1 MLDTVS
7 LPSPIKLLNNGS
19 QRINISSGIP
29 HYMEGKAEALVPD
42 RGGIPRQRVH
52 TALKINNV
60 FILGFCLIISI
71 KL

>member
-1 MLDTVS
+1 MLDTCVS
-7 LPSPIKLLNNGS
+7 PFPYQAIEMDV
-19 QRINISSGIP
+19 SSGIP